1 MSSYNMDILSKSDR
15 INYIRDVVKKAIDA
29 KKQYMPK
36 KTYTTFKGKFNDRFS
51 SKAKLI
57 KLFNEVN
64 QINEDV
70 KTLKGIKAIK
80 QEEKKMIEQGK
91 TKLKK
96 FLKDSSQAVS
106 FYATVYKPTDPSI
119 SKSQNIIYYDGI
131 HWAPLSRN
139 THGDL
144 RTFFLDKEVINYKYL
159 YNKLSKYN
167 YIIRT
172 FEKDTYDDF
181 KAVID
186 EFKGFNDLDSFIQNL
201 PNYTN
206 QFDDDDAFLITIN
219 GLSVNPINELP
230 INYLDEEAYDD
241 GFNKFLS
248 NNYIKTDTLKSLY
261 SDDYVLKNFKPRS
274 CWLSLLL
281 DVYKTPFEKYYKS
294 FKLTYEYIHNIIKND
309 GQELKESNNGYSF
322 NQVINFFEKYTL
334 SLYMFDI
341 AFNIVG
347 SYKAKREN
355 KNINPN
361 VLYIVFHNGHIYH
374 LNDDLKSLSHK
385 INDFVEKPVIQEPSD
400 KFYLQKYKELENDTK
415 IINSYSDLLKI
426 INNKK
431 LEGTIHLIYQK
442 SCFDLWVDLL
452 VKLKFEAT
460 IKMRDRQLDF
470 SGLILKNI
478 NNKTIIINT
487 YIEDGVVVDKEFD
500 NTKMFH
506 NYIDKKNKVL
516 SRLLNKNY
524 ISQYS
529 SQVQE
534 LLKSCG
540 IGGLI
545 GSFSYTDNTDCIEID
560 YNKYYTSILRDIKK
574 IPVVN
579 SFDNFKDYDNHTI
592 QDYSLYYVEKKD
604 NTINYPINHYSLCY
618 GFNIKDITDSLN
630 IIAYLQ
636 PSKIKDN
643 IAESLIKEVYDDE
656 TLTIQM
662 KKDVINHTIGMFNKG
677 SNKNTMSFISNTRG
691 EANAIKKKYKG
702 DIIPVKTKDFSVYLN
717 YIEMHK
723 ETCDGFKLISHM
735 IYDTGHRRLFDLKA
749 KVESYDLEVYRC
761 NTDCLCIEND
771 KDKFNLFYNEN
782 KSLFDQDELKIG
794 KLKIKNKTIYN
805 SSFLSIKRYDDVYDS
820 ISKTYALKPHSKEH
834 ILKDEFNND
843 EINEVI
849 DKNNKL
855 IIKADIAGAGKT
867 SSFIDY
873 IQKHDKR
880 ALFIC
885 PWNSLCFNLKG
896 KGLEAM
902 TLDKVIG
909 LRFNG
914 QDFKEGKGLDIDEY
928 DMVVFDEIYLYDTY
942 KLSYIKDLMD
952 KHSNI
957 KFYATGDEN
966 QNKPIETLNI
976 TDCKA
981 YYNNII
987 SSMFY
992 NNIILHQNKRY
1003 NTDEDRMR
1011 IKCITDAIRN
1021 SKTKEEALPILKE
1034 NFKIIYNEKDI
1045 KTKKNVVA
1053 LNRTAEWINSL
1064 IHKPFEGEV
1073 YYIGLNLIRRKTYS
1087 FKSLR
1092 FIVNN
1097 TYRIHQCGVFQL
1109 TSPTSLHSNTYMLD
1123 YRLIRVK

>member
-1 MSSYNMDILSKSDR
+1 MEISKGDR
-15 INYIRDVVKKAIDA
+15 ITYIRYAVKKAIDA

-36 KTYTTFKGKFNDRFS
+36 KTYTTFKGRFDNDKTQK

-64 QINEDV
+64 QINEEV
-70 KTLKGIKAIK
+70 KTLKGIKEDKKIKALNAIK
-80 QEEKKMIEQGK
+80 EEKKMIEQGK
-91 TKLKK
+91 SKLKK
-96 FLKDSSQAVS
+96 FLKDSSKAVS
-106 FYATVYKPTDPSI
+106 FYATVYKPVDPNT

-131 HWAPLSRN
+131 NWAPCSRN
-139 THGDL
+139 KYGNLH
-144 RTFFLDKEVINYKYL
+144 TFFLEKEVFNPKPL
-159 YNKLSKYN
+159 FKELSKYK
-167 YIIRT
+167 YILKT
-172 FEKDTYDDF
+172 FNKNDYDSYDDNNPF
-181 KAVID
+181 RDVIY
-186 EFKGFNDLDSFIQNL
+186 EFNGFSDLDSFL
-201 PNYTN
+201 
-206 QFDDDDAFLITIN
+206 QFTSISEDFLIVIN
-219 GLSVNPINELP
+219 DLSVNPINELP

-281 DVYKTPFEKYYKS
+281 DVYKTPFEKHYKT

-322 NQVINFFEKYTL
+322 NQVIKFFEKYTL

-478 NNKTIIINT
+478 NNKTIIIST
-487 YIEDGVVVDKEFD
+487 YTEDGVVVDKEFD

-516 SRLLNKNY
+516 SKLLNKNY

-545 GSFSYTDNTDCIEID
+545 GSFSYTDNTECIEID

-604 NTINYPINHYSLCY
+604 NKINYPINHYSLCY
-618 GFNIKDITDSLN
+618 GFNIKDITDTLN

-643 IAESLIKEVYDDE
+643 ISESIIKEVYDDK

-794 KLKIKNKTIYN
+794 KLKIKNKTI
-805 SSFLSIKRYDDVYDS
+805 
-820 ISKTYALKPHSKEH
+820 
-834 ILKDEFNND
+834 
-843 EINEVI
+843 
-849 DKNNKL
+849 
-855 IIKADIAGAGKT
+855 
-867 SSFIDY
+867 
-873 IQKHDKR
+873 
-880 ALFIC
+880 
-885 PWNSLCFNLKG
+885 
-896 KGLEAM
+896 
-902 TLDKVIG
+902 
-909 LRFNG
+909 
-914 QDFKEGKGLDIDEY
+914 
-928 DMVVFDEIYLYDTY
+928 
-942 KLSYIKDLMD
+942 
-952 KHSNI
+952 
-957 KFYATGDEN
+957 
-966 QNKPIETLNI
+966 
-976 TDCKA
+976 
-981 YYNNII
+981 
-987 SSMFY
+987 
-992 NNIILHQNKRY
+992 
-1003 NTDEDRMR
+1003 
-1011 IKCITDAIRN
+1011 
-1021 SKTKEEALPILKE
+1021 
-1034 NFKIIYNEKDI
+1034 
-1045 KTKKNVVA
+1045 
-1053 LNRTAEWINSL
+1053 
-1064 IHKPFEGEV
+1064 
-1073 YYIGLNLIRRKTYS
+1073 
-1087 FKSLR
+1087 
-1092 FIVNN
+1092 
-1097 TYRIHQCGVFQL
+1097 
-1109 TSPTSLHSNTYMLD
+1109 
-1123 YRLIRVK
+1123 